1 MDSYTEIKICIKEIG
16 QAKIEFQAN
25 TKDYTFNGKPP
36 RDIPQDRY
44 TKLNELFES
53 YLSNYIRQNCTV
65 EDINKFI
72 TITKKTIQQLK
83 LSGDNHRVNFLL
95 SRSKNELTETATLNH
110 EDINSII
117 STQKLV
123 LSKILNIL
131 YDKVDY
137 LNSRVDNKTASKID
151 NFAVDFNETDSSDI
165 PFKHIGR
172 ATFKL
177 NKKESLML
185 LYILEQERLLEFES
199 IEHRRLF
206 IESNFNFTETRNN
219 TNNGNAYPMKGI
231 SSELSDFSSY
241 TEMTSNNKTLE
252 KLLKKLNE
260 TIHLFEFKK

>member
-1 MDSYTEIKICIKEIG
+1 MDYYTEIKVCIKEIG
-16 QAKIEFQAN
+16 QAKIEFQTN

-53 YLSNYIRQNCTV
+53 YLSNYIRQNCKV
-65 EDINKFI
+65 EDINKLI
-72 TITKKTIQQLK
+72 TITKETIQQLK

-95 SRSKNELTETATLNH
+95 SRSKNELSETATFNH
-110 EDINSII
+110 DDINSII

-123 LSKILNIL
+123 LSKILNHL
-131 YDKVDY
+131 YEKIDY
-137 LNSRVDNKTASKID
+137 LNSNID
-151 NFAVDFNETDSSDI
+151 NELIADIDNEDLSSSETDTSDI

-185 LYILEQERLLEFES
+185 LYILEQEHLLEFES

-219 TNNGNAYPMKGI
+219 VNQGNPFPMKGI

-241 TEMTSNNKTLE
+241 TERASNNKTLE

>member
-1 MDSYTEIKICIKEIG
+1 MNYSTEIKICIKEIG
-16 QAKIEFQAN
+16 QAKIEFKTN
-25 TKDYTFNGKPP
+25 TKDYIFNGKIP
-36 RDIPQDRY
+36 REIPQDKY

-53 YLSNYIRQNCTV
+53 YLLNYIRQNPTV
-65 EDINKFI
+65 EDIYKLI
-72 TITKKTIQQLK
+72 TITKKTVQQLK
-83 LSGDNHRVNFLL
+83 LSGDNHRVNFLF
-95 SRSKNELTETATLNH
+95 SESKNELSETAIFTH
-110 EDINSII
+110 DDINSII

-123 LSKILNIL
+123 LSKILNNL

-137 LNSRVDNKTASKID
+137 LNSNVDSIVVN
-151 NFAVDFNETDSSDI
+151 NVENETVNFNKADTCDI
-165 PFKHIGR
+165 PFKNVGR

-185 LYILEQERLLEFES
+185 LYILEQEHLLEFES

-206 IESNFNFTETRNN
+206 IESNFNFTETRKNP
-219 TNNGNAYPMKGI
+219 NNGNALPMKGV

-241 TEMTSNNKTLE
+241 SERASNNKTLE

>member
-1 MDSYTEIKICIKEIG
+1 MDYYTEIKVCIKEIG
-16 QAKIEFQAN
+16 QAKIEFQTN

-44 TKLNELFES
+44 TKINELFES
-53 YLSNYIRQNCTV
+53 YLSNYIRQNCKV
-65 EDINKFI
+65 EDINKLI
-72 TITKKTIQQLK
+72 TITKETIQQLK

-95 SRSKNELTETATLNH
+95 SRSKNELSETAPFNH
-110 EDINSII
+110 DDINSII

-123 LSKILNIL
+123 LSKILNNL
-131 YDKVDY
+131 YEKVDY
-137 LNSRVDNKTASKID
+137 LNSNVDNILSSNID
-151 NFAVDFNETDSSDI
+151 DETINLNKADTSDI
-165 PFKHIGR
+165 PFKNVGR

-185 LYILEQERLLEFES
+185 LYILEQEHLLEFES

-206 IESNFNFTETRNN
+206 IESNFNFTETRKNP
-219 TNNGNAYPMKGI
+219 NNGNALPMKGI

-241 TEMTSNNKTLE
+241 TERASNNKTLE